1 MNYELCHYS
10 LCVDWQMQGKSISRT
25 CVMCIYEYYWK
36 YTIYIF
42 KLEIYQIYSVS
53 EIHEKRIDSTIS
65 FYEPNLKQQDNN
77 DDLLDYTT
85 DYLDDIGEDY
95 KIFPNSDKDAH
106 ITNTPKEIQENPVVY
121 DTLEQTPYVKSQGAY
136 YRGRL
141 GLPSPVFNVHTRR
154 IQPGPRFRNEMMRP
168 KHFSGPGEKF

>member
-1 MNYELCHYS
+1 M
-10 LCVDWQMQGKSISRT
+10 
-25 CVMCIYEYYWK
+25 
-36 YTIYIF
+36 
-42 KLEIYQIYSVS
+42 EIYHQIYSIN

-65 FYEPNLKQQDNN
+65 FYEPNNLNKQQEIS
-77 DDLLDYTT
+77 DDVLVDYTT
-85 DYLDDIGEDY
+85 DYLNENDYEDYEDY
-95 KIFPNSDKDAH
+95 KIFSSSEKGGPH
-106 ITNTPKEIQENPVVY
+106 ITNTPKEIQDNPVVY

-168 KHFSGPGEKF
+168 KHFSAPGE

>member
-1 MNYELCHYS
+1 M
-10 LCVDWQMQGKSISRT
+10 SIKISIK
-25 CVMCIYEYYWK
+25 IYKLIILKDNDNEFHFFK
-36 YTIYIF
+36 YTYFLKLGIYH
-42 KLEIYQIYSVS
+42 QINSIN

-65 FYEPNLKQQDNN
+65 FYEPNNLNKQQEISE
-77 DDLLDYTT
+77 DDVLVDYTT
-85 DYLDDIGEDY
+85 DYLDENDYEDY
-95 KIFPNSDKDAH
+95 KIYPSSEPH
-106 ITNTPKEIQENPVVY
+106 ITNTPKKIQENPVVY

-168 KHFSGPGEKF
+168 KHFSAPGEE

>member
-1 MNYELCHYS
+1 MNFTFLS
-10 LCVDWQMQGKSISRT
+10 TPS
-25 CVMCIYEYYWK
+25 
-36 YTIYIF
+36 IF
-42 KLEIYQIYSVS
+42 KIGNLPSKINSIN

-65 FYEPNLKQQDNN
+65 FYEPNNLNKQQEISEDEV
-77 DDLLDYTT
+77 LVDYTT
-85 DYLDDIGEDY
+85 DYLDENDYEDY
-95 KIFPNSDKDAH
+95 KIYPSSEPH
-106 ITNTPKEIQENPVVY
+106 ITNTPKIKIQENPVVY

-168 KHFSGPGEKF
+168 KHFSAPGEE